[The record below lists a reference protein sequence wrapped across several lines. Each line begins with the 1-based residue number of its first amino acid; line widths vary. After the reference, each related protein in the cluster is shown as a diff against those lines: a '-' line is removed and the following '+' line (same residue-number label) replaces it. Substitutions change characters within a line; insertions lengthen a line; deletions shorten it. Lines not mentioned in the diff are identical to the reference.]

1 MSATPT
7 DLDPVLLAA
16 RAAAAFTR
24 THRLAYA
31 HIAPDLTIA
40 RASPNFEKLLD
51 SSDTPIEGQ
60 PLTDRLWGFIGAE
73 EDLLAVLRGTAPDYM
88 LEQVNHELPDGS
100 TAYLTYRV
108 TRLDQDGETGG
119 LLLVIEDVT
128 AASIL
133 QQHVTQ
139 DRNELRLVQ
148 TQLSHAIVELQR
160 LNRFKSLVLSMAAHD
175 LRSPLT
181 VVRGYADLLLKALER
196 GKPVDREA
204 IATILA
210 QADRLNQMIANLL
223 NLDQIERGQLIIKPA
238 PCDLNE
244 LVRDVTKTISPMAAL
259 GGLSLLLDLP
269 GTPTR
274 VYADP
279 DRVRQ
284 ILQNV
289 MSNAVKY
296 TPSRG
301 RVEIVIRP
309 FEDEAILR
317 ITDTGPGMTQAQVAR
332 LFQPY
337 YRTDDARESQI
348 EGSGLGLFIV
358 KTLVDAQHGAVAV
371 DSEPGRGTTLTLM
384 LPLANSAGDGQ
395 DAGQENSRRR

>member
-1 MSATPT
+1 MSTRPT
-7 DLDPVLLAA
+7 ELDTVWLAA

-24 THRLAYA
+24 THHLAYA
-31 HIAPDLTIA
+31 HITPDLTIA

-51 SSDTPIEGQ
+51 SSGPPIEGQ
-60 PLTDRLWGFIGAE
+60 LLTDRLWGFIGAE
-73 EDLLAVLRGTAPDYM
+73 EDLRSVLRGTAAEYA

-108 TRLDQDGETGG
+108 TRVDQENADAG

-128 AASIL
+128 EASIL

-148 TQLSHAIVELQR
+148 AQLSHAIVELQR
-160 LNRFKSLVLSMAAHD
+160 LNRFKSFVLSMAAHD

-181 VVRGYADLLLKALER
+181 VVRGYADLLLKALEH
-196 GKPVDREA
+196 GKPVDREV
-204 IATILA
+204 IAMIVA

-223 NLDQIERGQLIIKPA
+223 NLDQIEHGQLIIKPV

-244 LVRDVTKTISPMAAL
+244 LVRDVAKTIRPMAAL
-259 GGLSLLLDLP
+259 SGQSLMLDLP
-269 GTPTR
+269 EAPAR
-274 VYADP
+274 VHADP

-296 TPSRG
+296 TPPRG
-301 RVEIVIRP
+301 RVEIVVRP

-317 ITDTGPGMTQAQVAR
+317 VTDTGPGMTAAQVAR

-337 YRTDDARESQI
+337 YRTEDARDSQI

-358 KTLVDAQHGAVAV
+358 KTLVDAQQGAVAV

-384 LPLANSAGDGQ
+384 LPLAGSTSDAQ
-395 DAGQENSRRR
+395 DAGQEDSRRR

>member
-1 MSATPT
+1 MNTRPS
-7 DLDPVLLAA
+7 DLIDPILLAA
-16 RAAAAFTR
+16 RAAAVFTC

-31 HIAPDLTIA
+31 YLAPDLTFVW
-40 RASPNFEKLLD
+40 ASANFEKLLD
-51 SSDTPIEGQ
+51 SPKMPIEGQ
-60 PLTDRLWGFIGAE
+60 LLTDRLWGFIGAE
-73 EDLLAVLRGTAPDYM
+73 NDLLAVLHGQAADYTI
-88 LEQVNHELPDGS
+88 EQVNHTRPDGS
-100 TAYLTYRV
+100 LAYLTYRV
-108 TRLDQDGETGG
+108 TRLEQEGETNG

-128 AASIL
+128 EASIL

-148 TQLSHAIVELQR
+148 AQLSHAIVELQR
-160 LNRFKSLVLSMAAHD
+160 LNRFKSFVLSMAAHD

-204 IATILA
+204 LATILT

-223 NLDQIERGQLIIKPA
+223 NLDQIEHGQLVVKPV

-244 LVRDVTKTISPMAAL
+244 LIRDVAKTISPMATL
-259 GGLSLLLDLP
+259 GGLSLVLDLP
-269 GTPTR
+269 AGPTQ
-274 VYADP
+274 VFADP

-296 TPSRG
+296 TPPRG
-301 RVEIVIRP
+301 RVDIVARP

-317 ITDTGPGMTQAQVAR
+317 VTDTGPGMTAGQVAR

-337 YRTDDARESQI
+337 YRTDEARDSTI

-371 DSEPGRGTTLTLM
+371 DSEPGRGTTLTLT
-384 LPLANSAGDGQ
+384 LPLAQFAGDGQ
-395 DAGQENSRRR
+395 DAG